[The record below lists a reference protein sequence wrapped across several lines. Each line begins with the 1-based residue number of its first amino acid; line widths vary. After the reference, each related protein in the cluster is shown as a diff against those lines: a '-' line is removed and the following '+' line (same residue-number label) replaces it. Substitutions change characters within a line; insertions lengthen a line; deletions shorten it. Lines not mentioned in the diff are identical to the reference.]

1 MSTINEEVW
10 LLVQEW
16 YANHNLPISFED
28 SDTCLT
34 AIEEERL
41 SMPLQTIQAIQ
52 EQEKQKQ
59 KQKQK
64 PSYGSPEFWKA
75 YWAKKRAKA

>member
-10 LLVQEW
+10 VLVQEW
-16 YANHNLPISFED
+16 YANHNLPITFED

-52 EQEKQKQ
+52 EQMQ

-64 PSYGSPEFWKA
+64 PAYGSPEFWKA